1 MYEQK
6 GYIYIGHKPTD
17 GRIELSLTTEDHK
30 PNYLFMKTW
39 HSHPIT
45 TLIKEMYDKGCIK
58 FADHKCKMIIDFYQ
72 FCYFSRD
79 LMHLILGHTAVLQGK
94 RDILSYSQSDKL
106 SVRILQNRSHMSGKL
121 KNTAFCGIHPIDDQF
136 AGGFARIGTGIQSVN
151 TARQSTFPAT
161 GGTCDQNSLTRID
174 IQIDIC

>member
-1 MYEQK
+1 M
-6 GYIYIGHKPTD
+6 
-17 GRIELSLTTEDHK
+17 
-30 PNYLFMKTW
+30 
-39 HSHPIT
+39 
-45 TLIKEMYDKGCIK
+45 GCIVQ
-58 FADHKCKMIIDFYQ
+58 MVIDFYQ

-136 AGGFARIGTGIQSVN
+136 AGGFARIGTRIQSVN
-151 TARQSTFPAT
+151 TARQSTFPTT